1 MCDNFL
7 CNVLANFFPDLL
19 IGILLGSILAL
30 YIGKQLTRFEQIQQ
44 KKNEEINNINRAIHY
59 LKLINDEIN
68 SNLDNFP
75 ELIEIFQT
83 KEVIDQKIEL
93 MILTPFW
100 DSIKP
105 SGELPKLLDPGIL
118 SSITEFYEYTS
129 FVKRVMNRFFPNSKS
144 NIYGWSTFTYSSQE
158 GLKKAQETG
167 SSLPNM
173 IDQET
178 KGLKK
183 KLEDLNN

>member
-7 CNVLANFFPDLL
+7 CNTLANFFPDLL
-19 IGILLGSILAL
+19 VGILLGSILAL

-44 KKNEEINNINRAIHY
+44 KKNEEIDNLNRAIHY
-59 LKLINDEIN
+59 LKLIKDEIN

-75 ELIEIFQT
+75 ELIEIFKT

-93 MILTPFW
+93 MVLTPFW

-105 SGELPKLLDPGIL
+105 SGELPKLLDLGIL

-129 FVKRVMNRFFPNSKS
+129 FVKRVMNRFFPSSRS
-144 NIYGWSTFTYSSQE
+144 NVVSWSTFTYSSLE
-158 GLKKAQETG
+158 GLKKAQKIG
-167 SSLPNM
+167 QSLPDI
-173 IDQET
+173 IDNEIDE
-178 KGLKK
+178 LKIEIE
-183 KLEDLNN
+183 KLND